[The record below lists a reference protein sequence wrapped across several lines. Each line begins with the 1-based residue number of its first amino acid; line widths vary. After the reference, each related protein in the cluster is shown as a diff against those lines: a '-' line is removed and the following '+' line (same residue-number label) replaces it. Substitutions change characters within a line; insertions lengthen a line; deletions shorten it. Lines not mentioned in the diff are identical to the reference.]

1 MPSVSRSALSVRLLA
16 LALLSLAA
24 LPAAAPGFD
33 GRPLGRA
40 PMSVDTR
47 ESLDLANRAAA
58 VPSGF
63 VETSVFTGINA
74 PTTVRFADN
83 GHVFVA
89 EKAGR
94 VLEYDSFADTTPTVV
109 VDIRGLVVDYE
120 DRGLLGL
127 ALDPQYTAGRPFI
140 YALYTYD
147 KDPFTTQVPR
157 WGDDCPTPPGPTA
170 DGCIV
175 SGRLSRFTA
184 GGPEQVLIE
193 DWCQQYT
200 SHSVGD
206 LAFGPDGALYVSGG
220 DGASYTFADYGQ
232 DGNPVNPC
240 GDPPAGR
247 GGAMTPPTAEGGAL
261 RSQDVRTT
269 ADPTS
274 ADGALLRINPDTGA
288 ALPDNPNAASS
299 DPMTRRI
306 VAHGFR
312 NPFRI
317 TVRPGTGEVWLGDVG
332 WTTWEEIDRV
342 ATPTAAMRNYGWPC
356 YEGAGRMSSYDNANL
371 NVCET
376 LYSQG
381 ASAHV
386 QPHYTYSH
394 GERVVPGEPCPLG
407 TSAISAISFAPT
419 VTQYPAR
426 YRNGLFFADYSRS
439 CIWFMPI
446 GTDGLPDP
454 AQRETFASGAEGVV
468 GLTAGPDGSLYYPDI
483 VNGAIKRI
491 SYPSSNQ
498 APTARV
504 TANPTSGSTP
514 LTVTFDG
521 TTSSDP
527 NGDTLTYAWDLDAD
541 GAFDDS
547 TSSQPQW
554 TYTVPGPVNA
564 RLRVSDPGGLQ
575 GIDTV
580 VISPGAPPTATI
592 DTPAA
597 GLTWATGDTIAFT
610 GHGTDGQG
618 GALAASR
625 LTWRMLLQHC
635 SDGQQNCHTH
645 VLQTWTGV
653 AGSSFVAPDHEYPS
667 YLELELTATDANG
680 LTNVTRR
687 RLDPKTVD
695 LTFET
700 SPTGLQLSVGS
711 FTGSAPFTRTVI
723 VGSNQT
729 VSAPAQ
735 SLGGTSYAF
744 GSWSDGGAQSHSI
757 TAPAANTTYRATFT
771 QAVTG
776 LVGAWSFDESSG
788 TQAQDASG
796 RGGTGTIAGATR
808 AVGRFGGGL
817 TFDGVDDW
825 VTVADSAA
833 LDLTSAMTLEAWVNP
848 TLLGANWRTA
858 VMKENG
864 AGLAY
869 ALYANDGANRAA
881 SYVNTGGDQ
890 GISSSAGVVPVNTWT
905 HLATTYDGANLRVFA
920 NGTQVATRALTGLI
934 RTSTSPLRFGGN
946 GAWLNEFFQ
955 GRLDEVRVYDRALT
969 AAQISTD
976 MNVPIGPPPPAPP
989 QLAVTP
995 ASLAFSAT
1003 QDGANPDSKSLVVAN
1018 TGGGTLSYTATDD
1031 AAWLSVTPASGSAP
1045 QNLTA
1050 NVNVGGLAAGT
1061 YTATVTVTS
1070 AGVQGSPASI
1080 PVTLTVAPPPSP
1092 PQLSVTPA
1100 SLSFSGTA
1108 GGASP
1113 AAKSL
1118 AVANTGGGTLA
1129 FTASDDAAWLAVT
1142 PTSGNAPQSVSVSVN
1157 TAGLAAG
1164 TYSGTV
1170 TITSSGVQG
1179 SPAAIPVT
1187 LTVDPAP
1194 APALSVTP
1202 SSLSFAAVQGGSN
1215 PATKSLAVANTGG
1228 GTLSFSVS
1236 DDAAWLAVTPA
1247 SGSAPQSLTVSA
1259 STAGLTA
1266 GTYTGTV
1273 TVTAIGA
1280 QGSPASV
1287 PVTFTVGPPPALA
1300 VAPASLSFS
1309 ATAGGA
1315 APAAKTLDVSNTGG
1329 GTLSFTASDDA
1340 TWLTVTPA
1348 SGTAPQALTVT
1359 ANPAGLAANTYT
1371 ATVTVSAAG
1380 ASGSP
1385 QTVPVSFTVAPA
1397 PPQTG
1402 LVAAYGFDE
1411 TSGTTVNDSSPGGNP
1426 GVISGAT
1433 RITTGRSGG
1442 ALSFDGVNDWVTVAD
1457 AASLD
1462 FTTAATIEAWVYP
1475 TTLAGAW
1482 RTVLLK
1488 ERTNGLAYGLYAA
1501 DNGNRPIAYSFT
1513 TSELGARGPTALP
1526 ANTWTHLAVTYS
1538 ASTLRLFVNGTQVV
1552 TRSVGT
1558 PLQPSTLPLRLG
1570 GNAIWNEWFSGRID
1584 EVRLYNRAL
1593 AATEIQSDM
1602 TRPVATAGASARSAR
1617 PRAKVRLAQRNLR
1630 RARRH
1635 ASVRRERA
1643 RRGLPL
1649 ARHAP
1654 GRRGR

>member
-1 MPSVSRSALSVRLLA
+1 MPSISRLSKRTAMDSGRRMIRVRSARAVLL
-16 LALLSLAA
+16 LVVPLLSLGA

-33 GRPLGRA
+33 GRPFGRSL
-40 PMSVDTR
+40 MSADARQLTITP
-47 ESLDLANRAAA
+47 NRAA

-63 VETSVFTGINA
+63 VETTAFSGINA
-74 PTTVRFADN
+74 PTSVRFADN

-109 VDIRGLVVDYE
+109 VDIRGIANEYE

-127 ALDPQYTAGRPFI
+127 ALDPQYTTGRPFI

-147 KDPFTTQVPR
+147 KDPFTSQVPR
-157 WGDDCPTPPGPTA
+157 WSDDCPTPPGPTA

-240 GDPPAGR
+240 GDPPAAR
-247 GGAMTPPTAEGGAL
+247 GGTMTPPTAEGGAL

-269 ADPTS
+269 GDPTS
-274 ADGALLRINPDTGA
+274 ANGALLRVNPDTGA
-288 ALPDNPNAASS
+288 AMPDNPNAASP
-299 DPMTRRI
+299 DAMAKRI

-317 TVRPGTGEVWLGDVG
+317 TVRPGTNEVWVGDVG
-332 WTTWEEIDRV
+332 WTNWEEIDRV

-371 NVCET
+371 NLCET
-376 LYSQG
+376 LYAQG
-381 ASAHV
+381 ASAHA
-386 QPHYTYSH
+386 QPHYAYTH
-394 GERVVPGEPCPLG
+394 GERVIPGEPCPLG
-407 TSAISAISFAPT
+407 TSSISAISFAPT
-419 VTQYPAR
+419 VTQFPAR

-446 GTDGLPDP
+446 GADGQPDP

-483 VNGAIKRI
+483 VNGEIKRI

-498 APTARV
+498 APTARA
-504 TANPTSGSTP
+504 TASPTSGPAP

-527 NGDTLTYAWDLDAD
+527 NGDTLTYAWDLDGD

-547 TSSQPQW
+547 TNSQPQW
-554 TYTVPGPVNA
+554 TYTSPGPVNA

-575 GIDTV
+575 SITTI
-580 VISPGAPPTATI
+580 VIRPGTPPVATI
-592 DTPAA
+592 DTPSA
-597 GLTWATGDTIAFT
+597 GLTWATGDTLVFS

-645 VLQTWTGV
+645 VLQTWAGV

-680 LTNVTRR
+680 LTDVTKR

-695 LTFET
+695 VTFET

-735 SLGGTSYAF
+735 SFGGTAYVF
-744 GSWSDGGAQSHSI
+744 GSWSDAGAQSHSI
-757 TAPAANTTYRATFT
+757 TVPAANATYRATFT
-771 QAVTG
+771 QGVTG
-776 LVGAWSFDESSG
+776 LVGAWGFDESSG
-788 TQAQDASG
+788 SQAQDASG

-808 AVGRFGGGL
+808 AAGRFGGGL
-817 TFDGVDDW
+817 TFDGIDDW

-833 LDLTSAMTLEAWVNP
+833 LDLSSVMTLEAWVNP
-848 TLLGANWRTA
+848 TALGATWRTA
-858 VMKENG
+858 VLKENG

-881 SYVNTGGDQ
+881 GYLTTGSDQ
-890 GISSSAGVVPVNTWT
+890 GLSSPTGAVPLNAWT
-905 HLATTYDGANLRVFA
+905 HLATTYDGASLRVFA
-920 NGTQVATRALTGLI
+920 NGTQVAIRALTGSI
-934 RTSTSPLRFGGN
+934 STSTGPLRFGGN

-955 GRLDEVRVYDRALT
+955 GRLDEIRVYDRALT
-969 AAQISTD
+969 AAQISSD
-976 MNVPIGPPPPAPP
+976 MNAPIGPPAVTP

-995 ASLAFSAT
+995 ASLTFAAT
-1003 QDGANPDSKSLVVAN
+1003 QNGANPGTKSLVVAN
-1018 TGGGTLSYTATDD
+1018 TGGGSLSYSATDD
-1031 AAWLSVTPASGSAP
+1031 APWLSVTPATGSAP

-1050 NVNVGGLAAGT
+1050 AVNVSGLAAGT

-1070 AGVQGSPASI
+1070 PGVQGSPASI

-1092 PQLSVTPA
+1092 PQLSVMPA
-1100 SLSFSGTA
+1100 SLSFSGTE
-1108 GGASP
+1108 GGAGP

-1118 AVANTGGGTLA
+1118 AVANTGGGTLT
-1129 FTASDDAAWLAVT
+1129 FTASDDA
-1142 PTSGNAPQSVSVSVN
+1142 P
-1157 TAGLAAG
+1157 
-1164 TYSGTV
+1164 
-1170 TITSSGVQG
+1170 
-1179 SPAAIPVT
+1179 
-1187 LTVDPAP
+1187 
-1194 APALSVTP
+1194 
-1202 SSLSFAAVQGGSN
+1202 
-1215 PATKSLAVANTGG
+1215 
-1228 GTLSFSVS
+1228 
-1236 DDAAWLAVTPA
+1236 WLAVTPA
-1247 SGSAPQSLTVSA
+1247 SGSAPQSLSVSVD
-1259 STAGLTA
+1259 TTGLAA
-1266 GTYTGTV
+1266 GTYSGTV
-1273 TVTAIGA
+1273 TVTSSGV
-1280 QGSPASV
+1280 QGSPAAI
-1287 PVTFTVGPPPALA
+1287 PVSLTVNPAPAGPALS
-1300 VAPASLSFS
+1300 VAPATLSFN

-1315 APAAKTLDVSNTGG
+1315 TPAAKTLDVSNTGG

-1340 TWLTVTPA
+1340 PWLTVAPA
-1348 SGTAPQALTVT
+1348 SGLAPQALTVS
-1359 ANPAGLAANTYT
+1359 ANPAGLAASTYT
-1371 ATVTVSAAG
+1371 ATVTVSASG

-1385 QTVPVSFTVAPA
+1385 KTVPVSFTVAPA

-1411 TSGTTVNDSSPGGNP
+1411 TSGSTVNDASPGGNP
-1426 GVISGAT
+1426 GMISGAA

-1462 FTTAATIEAWVYP
+1462 FTAAMTMEAWVYP

-1482 RTVLLK
+1482 RTVILK
-1488 ERTNGLAYGLYAA
+1488 ERTNGLAYALYAA
-1501 DNGNRPIAYSFT
+1501 DSGNRPIAYSFT
-1513 TSELGARGPTALP
+1513 TSELGARGTTALP

-1558 PLQPSTLPLRLG
+1558 PLQPSTLPLRIG
-1570 GNAIWNEWFSGRID
+1570 GNAVWNEWFLGRID

-1602 TRPVATAGASARSAR
+1602 TRPVTAAGAASARSAR
-1617 PRAKVRLAQRNLR
+1617 PRANSRLARRNLR

-1643 RRGLPL
+1643 RRSLPL